1 MKTAILI
8 DGAFF
13 IKRVRA
19 LRLSPNPHDAERIAD
34 LAIKYAMKHLKY
46 KIGEKEQLD
55 DLYRIFFYD
64 CVPFEK
70 KMHNPVSG
78 QAMDFS
84 QTPEAVFRR
93 NLHTELKKKRKLA
106 LRLGKLSDNAAWTLK
121 PNVMKQFLK
130 NPDMKIT
137 ESDVMLDVKQKG
149 VDMRIGLDISSITLK
164 KQADKII
171 LFSGDSDFVPA
182 AKLAR
187 REGIDFILDPMWNH
201 IPPDLLKH
209 IDGLKTNCP
218 KKPKP

>member
-1 MKTAILI
+1 
-8 DGAFF
+8 
-13 IKRVRA
+13 
-19 LRLSPNPHDAERIAD
+19 
-34 LAIKYAMKHLKY
+34 MKHLKY

-201 IPPDLLKH
+201 IPPDLLEH